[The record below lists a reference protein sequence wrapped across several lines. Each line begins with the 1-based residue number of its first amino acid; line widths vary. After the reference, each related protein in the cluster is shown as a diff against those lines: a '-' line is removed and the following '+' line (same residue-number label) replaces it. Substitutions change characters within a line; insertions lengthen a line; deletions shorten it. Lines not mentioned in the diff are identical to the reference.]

1 MIHINCTYLYIQPHQ
16 PPLNIVFFCLSD
28 THTCKIKTHTH
39 THACRLFTPTH
50 TLLPPCYSQL
60 VVIPRLSQ
68 NSTISLSIPF
78 IPNLMSPCRTC
89 FLQRMWALQTVAT
102 ARFTRTLAP
111 FLITCKSRWQ
121 LEMHFAKSGSH
132 SYQSAAYA
140 LKKPFP
146 CLPVESLFTPL
157 SITTMTR
164 SCVCELLHLLS
175 LRLYAS
181 KRLYACYNSMS
192 ANLHLVIKGIAKLK
206 DSDNTPTQREHR
218 GTIMWTYRMF

>member
-1 MIHINCTYLYIQPHQ
+1 MQN
-16 PPLNIVFFCLSD
+16 
-28 THTCKIKTHTH
+28 KKTH

-68 NSTISLSIPF
+68 NSTISLSIRF
-78 IPNLMSPCRTC
+78 MPNLMSPCRTC

-140 LKKPFP
+140 LNNPSP
-146 CLPVESLFTPL
+146 VSPSSLSSHLYQSPPWQDPVSVNCSICCLSVFTFA
-157 SITTMTR
+157 TT
-164 SCVCELLHLLS
+164 VYL
-175 LRLYAS
+175 
-181 KRLYACYNSMS
+181 
-192 ANLHLVIKGIAKLK
+192 ANF
-206 DSDNTPTQREHR
+206 T
-218 GTIMWTYRMF
+218 WW